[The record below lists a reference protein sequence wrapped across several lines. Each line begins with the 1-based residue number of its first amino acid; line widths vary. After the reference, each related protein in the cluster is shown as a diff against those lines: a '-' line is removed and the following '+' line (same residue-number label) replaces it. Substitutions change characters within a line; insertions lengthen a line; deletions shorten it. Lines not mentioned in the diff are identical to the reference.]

1 MTHWV
6 LRVLGWVLGGE
17 VGVGDK
23 FVAVGAGAA
32 WAEAAAPGVAVGAAL
47 FAEVAGVAFG
57 ALVDGGVAGG

>member
-1 MTHWV
+1 M
-6 LRVLGWVLGGE
+6 
-17 VGVGDK
+17 GDK

-47 FAEVAGVAFG
+47 FAKVAGVAFG